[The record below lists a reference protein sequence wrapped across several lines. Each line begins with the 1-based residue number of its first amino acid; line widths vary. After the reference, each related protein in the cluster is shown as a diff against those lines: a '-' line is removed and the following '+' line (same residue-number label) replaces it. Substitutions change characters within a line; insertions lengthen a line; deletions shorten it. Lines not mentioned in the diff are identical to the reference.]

1 MEFKFE
7 NILLVDSNTNE
18 PLSHGFVR
26 YRIQPKTNFSA
37 GDSITN
43 FAAIYFDFNEP
54 VITNTAK
61 TIIILPTGI
70 ASATPTPANC
80 MSSQIPQRMQL
91 TSPAFNWKM
100 EKRNCG

>member
-26 YRIQPKTNFSA
+26 YRIQPKTNLSA

-61 TIIILPTGI
+61 TIIVFLL
-70 ASATPTPANC
+70 A
-80 MSSQIPQRMQL
+80 
-91 TSPAFNWKM
+91 
-100 EKRNCG
+100 